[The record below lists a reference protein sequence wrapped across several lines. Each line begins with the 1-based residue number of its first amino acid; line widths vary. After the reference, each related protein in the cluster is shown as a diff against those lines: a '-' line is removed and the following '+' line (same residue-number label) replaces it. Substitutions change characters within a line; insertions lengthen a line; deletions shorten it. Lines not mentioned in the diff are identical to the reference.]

1 MAGLRFAVA
10 RIRALIKSIFG
21 GASPRQKYFSRSER
35 AIAGALTGNRALSE
49 ALVIIGATRRG
60 TLIGTKMASSHF
72 RPDIS
77 RSERA
82 LTSAHTGKRALSE
95 APVTIARASGSGRRT
110 QLARNARRHF
120 GQLILYLLHHVGLDD
135 VAHALVV

>member
-1 MAGLRFAVA
+1 LIPSSRATARCYCNPFLAGLRLALA

-35 AIAGALTGNRALSE
+35 AIAGARTGN
-49 ALVIIGATRRG
+49 
-60 TLIGTKMASSHF
+60 
-72 RPDIS
+72 
-77 RSERA
+77 
-82 LTSAHTGKRALSE
+82 RALSE

-120 GQLILYLLHHVGLDD
+120 GQLIRPVNS
-135 VAHALVV
+135 AS